1 MNVDPGRETPLF
13 VQIAESIED
22 DVFTG
27 LYVEGDRVPSTN
39 EVAALFEGI
48 IHKRRGMG
56 MFVSDGALERI
67 RSKRQAA
74 FFERYVEALVAE
86 AGKLG
91 MGKAQVLALV
101 EKGFD
106 HE

>member
-1 MNVDPGRETPLF
+1 MHSGERL
-13 VQIAESIED
+13 Q
-22 DVFTG
+22 
-27 LYVEGDRVPSTN
+27 LCLWR
-39 EVAALFEGI
+39 L
-48 IHKRRGMG
+48 
-56 MFVSDGALERI
+56 ALERI